1 MNQEEAIN
9 WIAGMFNESASD
21 LSAGTLRED
30 IPEWDSLGVLTL
42 MAEMDE
48 KFGIILSDE
57 DTEKMTLVD
66 DLLQTL
72 RENGKLE
79 S

>member
-1 MNQEEAIN
+1 MTQKEAIN
-9 WIAGMFNESASD
+9 WIAGMFNESAESLNPD
-21 LSAGTLRED
+21 TPRDD

-48 KFGIILSDE
+48 KFGIVLSDE
-57 DTEKMTLVD
+57 DTEGMTKMD
-66 DLLQTL
+66 DLLETL
-72 RENGKLE
+72 RQHGKLE

>member
-1 MNQEEAIN
+1 MTQEEAIS
-9 WIAGMFNESASD
+9 WIADMFNEPAENLTPDTPRDS
-21 LSAGTLRED
+21 

-48 KFGIILSDE
+48 KFGVVLSDE
-57 DTEKMTLVD
+57 DTEGMTKVD

-72 RENGKLE
+72 RQHGKLE

>member
-21 LSAGTLRED
+21 LSPDTLRED

-57 DTEKMTLVD
+57 DTEKMTRVD